1 MDIVKQWINNPQRK
15 YRDGLA
21 IYHKIKRNKE
31 KDAFFNAV
39 SDAPAGSLHFNLLI
53 QEVKNAYR
61 VLLSKGEQFE
71 DKPKPPAPG
80 KPITT
85 APLKL
90 DKKLAVLDQK
100 PSSSSAARFVH
111 NSLVEV
117 TSLPEDLQQKFFRN
131 QEITRELSGLHQ
143 QLKASKTDQD
153 RALVASQIDVL
164 FHERQTNW
172 TQIDQFAGVDASL
185 ESTTKEST
193 IEDGLH
199 GPEGQNELAKQML
212 ESKKRLDTVKINIS
226 RVEKELQSKE
236 LTPAKIRSRKSR
248 LKAWKEELSELEMA
262 LSGL

>member
-1 MDIVKQWINNPQRK
+1 MDTAKQWINNPGRR

-31 KDAFFNAV
+31 KDAFFNGV

-61 VLLSKGEQFE
+61 IMLSTGQQFE
-71 DKPKPPAPG
+71 DKPKAPAPG
-80 KPITT
+80 KPIIT

-90 DKKLAVLDQK
+90 NKKPAVLGEQ
-100 PSSSSAARFVH
+100 PSGSDADRFVH
-111 NSLVEV
+111 NNLVEV
-117 TSLPEDLQQKFFRN
+117 TSLPEDLQQKYFRN
-131 QEITRELSGLHQ
+131 QQITRELSGLHQ

-153 RALVASQIDVL
+153 RALVANQIDVL

-172 TQIDQFAGVDASL
+172 TQIDQFAGVDASV
-185 ESTTKEST
+185 ETTTKEST
-193 IEDGLH
+193 IEDGFH

-226 RVEKELQSKE
+226 RVEKELQSKQ
-236 LTPAKIRSRKSR
+236 LTPAKTRSRKSR